1 MAVSRSMSSPG
12 VDLNS
17 AVNNLNRQALFSQ
30 RIEGMLDE
38 QDGSLGGNRVRKG
51 SQQRCSCPSGS
62 GPRKVRQT

>member
-17 AVNNLNRQALFSQ
+17 AVNNLNQQALFSQ

-38 QDGSLGGNRVRKG
+38 QDGSLGGNWV
-51 SQQRCSCPSGS
+51 
-62 GPRKVRQT
+62 